1 MSMSR
6 FWALLNKI
14 QVPDKEEYRRTLISE
29 VTKGRTHSLKE
40 VTKAELYKLNAILQ
54 SAVGGE
60 QEARDKWL
68 AKSAERRELRRRI
81 CAVMADIGIDITD
94 RERVDRYC
102 LSPRIAGKKLNDLNE
117 VELNS
122 LYRKLKSI
130 ERKQFNNKE
139 DGKQTNECSGSK
151 KEV

>member
-6 FWALLNKI
+6 FWALMNKV
-14 QVPDKEEYRRTLISE
+14 QVPDKEEYRRTLIGE
-29 VTKGRTHSLKE
+29 VTKGRTTSLKE
-40 VTKAELYKLNAILQ
+40 VTKIEMHRLNAILQ

-60 QEARDKWL
+60 QEARGKWL
-68 AKSAERRELRRRI
+68 AKLAERRELRRRI

-117 VELNS
+117 DELNT

-130 ERKQFNNKE
+130 ERKQLNNKE
-139 DGKQTNECSGSK
+139 DERQTNECSRS
-151 KEV
+151 